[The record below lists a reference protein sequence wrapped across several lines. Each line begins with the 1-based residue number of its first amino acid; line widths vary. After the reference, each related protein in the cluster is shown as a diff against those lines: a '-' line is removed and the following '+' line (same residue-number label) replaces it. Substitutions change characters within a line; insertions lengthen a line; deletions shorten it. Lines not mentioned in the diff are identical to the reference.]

1 MVLFRG
7 AKEGLRMSQR
17 KKIALVGAGN
27 IGGELAAL
35 AARQELGDVWLF
47 DIPEK
52 LGLAQGKALD
62 LEQNGAV
69 LGYDAAIRGTAN
81 WDDLTGSDVV
91 VVTAGVPRKPGM
103 SRDDL
108 LGINLKIIRSV
119 AENLRTRCPNAFVIV
134 VSNPLDAMVY
144 AMKEVTGF
152 PPERVVGMAGVLDSS
167 RLQLFLAQAAGVAVK
182 DVRAMVL
189 GGHGDTMV
197 PVASYCTINGIPAGQ
212 LIPAD
217 KLAAIFERTR
227 NGGAE
232 VVKLMGT
239 SAYYAPAS
247 SAIQMARAFLH
258 DEKRLIPCAA
268 FLRGQYGYQDL
279 YIGVPVILG
288 GKGVEKIVEIAL
300 APAEK
305 EMLDNS
311 AKAVRELIEASK
323 RL

>member
-1 MVLFRG
+1 
-7 AKEGLRMSQR
+7 MSQR

-35 AARQELGDVWLF
+35 AARHELGDVWLF

-52 LGLAQGKALD
+52 LGVAQGKALD

-81 WDDLTGSDVV
+81 WDDLAGADVV
-91 VVTAGVPRKPGM
+91 IVTAGIPRKPGM

-108 LGINLKIIRSV
+108 LSVNLKIIRSV
-119 AENLRTRCPNAFVIV
+119 ADNLRTRCPNAFVIV

-152 PPERVVGMAGVLDSS
+152 PPERVVGMAGVLDSA

-197 PVASYCTINGIPAGQ
+197 PVPSYCTINGIPARQ
-212 LIPAD
+212 LVSAD

-268 FLRGQYGYQDL
+268 FLRGEYGYQDL

-288 GKGVEKIVEIAL
+288 GSGVEKIVEIAL
-300 APAEK
+300 EPGEK
-305 EMLDNS
+305 QMLDNS
-311 AKAVRELIEASK
+311 AKAVRELIEVSK

>member
-1 MVLFRG
+1 L
-7 AKEGLRMSQR
+7 K
-17 KKIALVGAGN
+17 
-27 IGGELAAL
+27 
-35 AARQELGDVWLF
+35 ELGDIILF
-47 DIPEK
+47 DIVDGVP
-52 LGLAQGKALD
+52 QGKALD

-69 LGYDAAIRGTAN
+69 LGYDAKIRGTSN
-81 WDDLTGSDVV
+81 WDDLAGADVV
-91 VVTAGVPRKPGM
+91 IVTAGVPRKPGM

-108 LGINLKIIRSV
+108 LSVNLKIIRSV
-119 AENLRTRCPNAFVIV
+119 AESLRTRCPDAFVIV

-144 AMKEVTGF
+144 AMKEGTGF
-152 PPERVVGMAGVLDSS
+152 PAERVVGMAGILDAA
-167 RLQLFLAQAAGVAVK
+167 RLQMFLAEAAGVAVK

-197 PVASYCTINGIPAGQ
+197 PVPSYCTINGIPVRQ
-212 LIPAD
+212 LIAAD
-217 KLAAIFERTR
+217 KIAAIIERTR

-258 DEKRLIPCAA
+258 DEKRLVPCAA
-268 FLRGQYGYQDL
+268 FLRGEYGYKDL
-279 YIGVPVILG
+279 YIGVPAILG
-288 GKGVEKIVEIAL
+288 GAGVEKVVEIAL
-300 APAEK
+300 EDEEK
-305 EMLDNS
+305 RMLDNS